1 MITWA
6 AIRLFFSGAF
16 DALVKGLS
24 AAAKWVFSDW
34 RNGPLLVCALMWM
47 AHALLIVP
55 ARNREI
61 AELDASLA
69 AEQAAHLGTV
79 NAFLAASAQAQKDAE
94 ANAQR
99 VAREQE
105 IITNAKV
112 AEYRA
117 DLGDLRA
124 RFDRLRR
131 ARDAART
138 DPGHADPAGLS
149 GLPAAPGRAA
159 GAAPDHDLR
168 PTRERGTGGLGE
180 QLACPAA
187 LICLTIDEAEDASE
201 DAHRFNR
208 LIDWVLE
215 QSAVRFTP
223 KETAE

>member
-1 MITWA
+1 VSWIA
-6 AIRLFFSGAF
+6 FKLFASGVL
-16 DALVKGLS
+16 DAVLKGLS
-24 AAAKWVFSDW
+24 EALKWLLSDW
-34 RNGPLLVCALMWM
+34 RNGPLVVCALMWA
-47 AHALLIVP
+47 AHALLITP
-55 ARNREI
+55 NLRADLAATET
-61 AELDASLA
+61 SLA

-79 NAFLAASAQAQKDAE
+79 NAFLAASDQAQKDAE

-105 IITNAKV
+105 IITDAKL

-131 ARDAART
+131 ARDAAQT
-138 DPGHADPAGLS
+138 NPGHADPAGLP

-168 PTRERGTGGLGE
+168 AARGLGE
-180 QLACPAA
+180 QLACPTA

-208 LIDWVLE
+208 LIDWVLG
-215 QSAVRFTP
+215 QSAVRFVP
-223 KETAE
+223 EEPAE